1 MTRYPADTPITR
13 EAFES
18 SRWDEAL
25 DAAAREDYSSMWQAL
40 STAAREA
47 VDGRRLEQ
55 GRVLWLL
62 ADACSMML
70 KAESINEPFKPF
82 MVMDGKRSALPE
94 DLGDDEIAFLSSIYG
109 ELGDPKLKARIAD
122 LVWLV
127 AKPREPQ
134 AATAAIDAYRQ
145 IPISTDSWVR
155 DGRECWDRAIQLCLM
170 LRAGAGERLQEIEQA
185 LLNGLLG
192 SFIEDGYLPVW
203 IADLLDK
210 HRLGRDRRHDV
221 ASHLETIANTYAES
235 GDTQRSR
242 DYYEGAEQWYSRAG
256 NQEKMAQMIVLCA
269 EAWLTGAIGN
279 QSGDSAPSYMA
290 AVSFYEN
297 AIQKYRSV
305 PRAYRE
311 AHNVDARIAE
321 LRAELNEVG
330 ERSIQEMGVYSS
342 EPIDISELVQNARE
356 AVRGKPPLEALLA
369 LANIY
374 RGAKAEKIREFSR
387 EMMVQHPLR
396 ALFAATHMSF
406 DGRVIAK
413 RPGAD
418 FGSADADECALWA
431 EMVKHYVMELGIV
444 VQGDVWP
451 ALEFV
456 RLEHRI
462 RERDFVM
469 LAKQS
474 PIIPAGREQLVGKA
488 LYAGFDN
495 DFVTALHILV
505 PQLEHLVRYHLK
517 QAGVQ
522 TANLDQSGIENENGL
537 STLMEK
543 DAVKAIFGEDIAFEI
558 KALFCDPFGPNLRN
572 ELAHGLIGA
581 DQAQSTYSIYAWW
594 LMLKIV
600 LNTFWNARSQRAATK
615 SGEMDDHAEEAPGA

>member
-1 MTRYPADTPITR
+1 MTRYPANTPITR

-25 DAAAREDYSSMWQAL
+25 NAAAREDYSSMWQAL

-47 VDGRRLEQ
+47 VDGGNPEQ

-70 KAESINEPFKPF
+70 KAGSINEPFKPF
-82 MVMDGKRSALPE
+82 MVLDGKRSALPD
-94 DLGDDEIAFLSSIYG
+94 DLGEEEIAFFSSIYG
-109 ELGDPKLKARIAD
+109 ELDDPKLRARIAD

-127 AKPREPQ
+127 AKPRQPQ
-134 AATAAIDAYRQ
+134 AALAAIDAYHQ
-145 IPISTDSWVR
+145 IAISTESWVR

-170 LRAGAGERLQEIEQA
+170 LRAGAGDRIQAIEQEILA
-185 LLNGLLG
+185 GLFG
-192 SFIEDGYLPVW
+192 SSIEDGYLAVW

-210 HRLGRDRRHDV
+210 HRLGKDRRHDV
-221 ASHLETIANTYAES
+221 ASHLETLANTYAES
-235 GDTQRSR
+235 GNIQRSR
-242 DYYEGAEQWYSRAG
+242 DFYEAAEQWYARGG
-256 NQEKMAQMIVLCA
+256 NQEKTAEMIVQSA
-269 EAWLTGAIGN
+269 EAWVNEAIGR
-279 QSGDSAPSYMA
+279 QSGGSAPSHMVA
-290 AVSFYEN
+290 GSFYEN

-311 AHNVDARIAE
+311 AHNVDVRVAE
-321 LRAELNEVG
+321 LRAELNEAG
-330 ERSIQEMGVYSS
+330 ELSLEEMGVISS
-342 EPIDISELVQNARE
+342 EPVDISELIQNAKK

-374 RGAKAEKIREFSR
+374 RGAKVEKIQELSR
-387 EMMVQHPLR
+387 EMMAQHPLQ
-396 ALFAATHMSF
+396 ALFAATHMSS

-418 FGSADADECALWA
+418 FGSAEAEERTLWA
-431 EMVKHYVMELGIV
+431 ETVKHYVMELEIV
-444 VQGDVWP
+444 VQGDIWP
-451 ALEFV
+451 ALEVV

-462 RERDFVM
+462 RERDFVA

-474 PIIPAGREQLVGKA
+474 PLVPAGREQLVGKG

-505 PQLEHLVRYHLK
+505 PQLEHLVRCHLK

-522 TANLDQSGIENENGL
+522 TTNLDQGGIENENGL
-537 STLMEK
+537 STLMEN
-543 DAVKAIFGEDIAFEI
+543 DTVKAIFGEDIAFEI

-572 ELAHGLIGA
+572 ELAHGLIGV

-600 LNTFWNARSQRAATK
+600 FNTFWNARNHPTETDN
-615 SGEMDDHAEEAPGA
+615 GESDDQAEEPPGA